1 LLDFCATRVADTREY
16 ARARD
21 VNGPQ
26 LENFNKAHGTC
37 LLRVTTAWL
46 LMMTLSRQVFG
57 SVSMLVE
64 ITTSVMLMIYYST
77 VALVPPMFTM
87 DVWRGI
93 T

>member
-1 LLDFCATRVADTREY
+1 
-16 ARARD
+16 
-21 VNGPQ
+21 
-26 LENFNKAHGTC
+26 
-37 LLRVTTAWL
+37 
-46 LMMTLSRQVFG
+46 MMTLSRQVFG